1 MSTNE
6 TAQLPQLSSE
16 MIKALQV
23 LLTQMNPQDIA
34 KEEVQNKKVKEAKVA
49 RPEKVTKK
57 YLREKYKD
65 TTITVANAT
74 NGSVTYVSKKGG
86 YPYIWSGYGDVDEL
100 TIDDLLVM
108 PKKYL
113 TTPWLLI
120 VNEDDDIIEGLGLQE
135 IYKHISILDEI
146 DDIHNMDV
154 DTLEK
159 ACKVFASKQNRDF
172 LHQAASRIQELIT
185 NGDLV
190 DYRKIQQFGKILGKE
205 FITIKED

>member
-6 TAQLPQLSSE
+6 TTQLPQLSPE
-16 MIKALQV
+16 MIKALQL
-23 LLTQMNPQDIA
+23 LLTQMNPQDDV
-34 KEEVQNKKVKEAKVA
+34 KKEVQPKKVKETKIAK
-49 RPEKVTKK
+49 PEKVTKK

-108 PKKYL
+108 PPKYL

-120 VNEDDDIIEGLGLQE
+120 VDEDEDIIEGLGLQE

-146 DDIHNMDV
+146 EDIHNMDA
-154 DTLEK
+154 DTL
-159 ACKVFASKQNRDF
+159 
-172 LHQAASRIQELIT
+172 
-185 NGDLV
+185 
-190 DYRKIQQFGKILGKE
+190 
-205 FITIKED
+205 